1 MIIAVKGI
9 QSMCCESL
17 DIGEFTSDYKDEGN
31 VWNRF
36 YLNWA
41 FPDEYHLDREN
52 DRVRGRYN
60 KIGKRLG

>member
-1 MIIAVKGI
+1 
-9 QSMCCESL
+9 MCCESL
-17 DIGEFTSDYKDEGN
+17 DIGEFTSGYKAEGN

-36 YLNWA
+36 HLNCT